1 MRDDAF
7 IDRLRSCIA
16 DEPVAAF
23 ARRCGFSEG
32 LIRSYLKGEKKPGMD
47 RLVRMAEVAGVTIDW
62 LATGRVVLPS
72 NSTQTQQPRAFQTD
86 AVFRQLEKI
95 GELLDALPEH
105 KRTDLLA
112 EFLSRAEDAAEFIS
126 VVRQINELRAAQ
138 KKSA

>member
-1 MRDDAF
+1 MELN
-7 IDRLRSCIA
+7 DRIKAWRHALGLTQ
-16 DEPVAAF
+16 DEF
-23 ARRCGFSEG
+23 ARKAGMSKASLVGYEVGQR
-32 LIRSYLKGEKKPGMD
+32 KPGSEALAAIARTGANM
-47 RLVRMAEVAGVTIDW
+47 TW
-62 LATGRVVLPS
+62 LLTGEGEMVSKELK
-72 NSTQTQQPRAFQTD
+72 TQQIRAFQTD

>member
-1 MRDDAF
+1 MSIQQRIKDWRHALGMTQEQF
-7 IDRLRSCIA
+7 ASRAGIPKRTLVGYENGEREPGAAALAAIA
-16 DEPVAAF
+16 RTGANMTWLLT
-23 ARRCGFSEG
+23 GEG
-32 LIRSYLKGEKKPGMD
+32 EMVSKELK
-47 RLVRMAEVAGVTIDW
+47 
-62 LATGRVVLPS
+62 
-72 NSTQTQQPRAFQTD
+72 TQQIRAFQTD
-86 AVFRQLEKI
+86 AVFRQVEKI

>member
-1 MRDDAF
+1 MDSFKDV
-7 IDRLRSCIA
+7 L
-16 DEPVAAF
+16 EAAQMYCK
-23 ARRCGFSEG
+23 AQ
-32 LIRSYLKGEKKPGMD
+32 
-47 RLVRMAEVAGVTIDW
+47 MAERIGVHIGVLKKYEQGYNVPGGEALAAIARTGANMTW
-62 LATGRVVLPS
+62 LLTGEGEMVSKELK
-72 NSTQTQQPRAFQTD
+72 TQQIRAFQTD

>member
-1 MRDDAF
+1 MDMNARIKAW
-7 IDRLRSCIA
+7 RHALGLTQ
-16 DEPVAAF
+16 DEF
-23 ARRCGFSEG
+23 ARKAGMSKASLVGYEVGQR
-32 LIRSYLKGEKKPGMD
+32 KPGSEALAAIARTGANM
-47 RLVRMAEVAGVTIDW
+47 TW
-62 LATGRVVLPS
+62 LLTGEGEMVS
-72 NSTQTQQPRAFQTD
+72 KEMKTQQPRAFQTD

-105 KRTDLLA
+105 KRTYLLA